1 MIKRRNK
8 KSKTDIMKSIIQN
21 GVKVEKYK
29 NKQERELNISQQ
41 LNKYEEE
48 TKRLEKQKIKTERT
62 TEEKENVLLLGKY
75 RLVVRVRIF

>member
-41 LNKYEEE
+41 LNQYEEE
-48 TKRLEKQKIKTERT
+48 TKRLEKQKLKQ
-62 TEEKENVLLLGKY
+62 KEQQKKKRMFY
-75 RLVVRVRIF
+75 Y

>member
-41 LNKYEEE
+41 LNGYEEE
-48 TKRLEKQKIKTERT
+48 TKRLEKQKLKQ
-62 TEEKENVLLLGKY
+62 KEQQKKKRMFY
-75 RLVVRVRIF
+75 Y

>member
-1 MIKRRNK
+1 MIKKRNK

-48 TKRLEKQKIKTERT
+48 TKRLEKQKLKQ
-62 TEEKENVLLLGKY
+62 KEQQKKKRMFY
-75 RLVVRVRIF
+75 Y

>member
-1 MIKRRNK
+1 MIKKRNK

-41 LNKYEEE
+41 LNGYEEE
-48 TKRLEKQKIKTERT
+48 TKRLEKQKLKQ
-62 TEEKENVLLLGKY
+62 KEQQKKKRMFY
-75 RLVVRVRIF
+75 Y

>member
-41 LNKYEEE
+41 LNQYEEE
-48 TKRLEKQKIKTERT
+48 TKRLEKQKLKQ
-62 TEEKENVLLLGKY
+62 N
-75 RLVVRVRIF
+75 

>member
-48 TKRLEKQKIKTERT
+48 TKRLEKQKLKQKR
-62 TEEKENVLLLGKY
+62 Y
-75 RLVVRVRIF
+75 

>member
-48 TKRLEKQKIKTERT
+48 TKRLEKQKLKQ
-62 TEEKENVLLLGKY
+62 KEQQKKKRMFY
-75 RLVVRVRIF
+75 Y